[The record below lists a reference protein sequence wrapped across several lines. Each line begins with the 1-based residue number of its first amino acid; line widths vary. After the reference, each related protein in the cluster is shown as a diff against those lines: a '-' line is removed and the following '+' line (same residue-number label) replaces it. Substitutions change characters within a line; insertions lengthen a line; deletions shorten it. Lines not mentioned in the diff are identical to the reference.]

1 MIITK
6 EVSWLEEYKKE
17 IKDLVDSLDNLT
29 KKQLRGLSLRM
40 KNNVQKVIKEYD
52 YKIPENYFGV
62 AKTILIE
69 EENIKDEYKDE
80 FWKFV
85 YFRFI
90 NSQRSNR
97 FDFSLPVDNRSW
109 KNWHVDPKKMK
120 YDSFD
125 KFIYSWDSMKLYYK
139 FDDDYKSEPLFPT
152 FRSYRDRTRILFN
165 LKSKSLTTV
174 CENASIGRLTQSSH
188 LVGALLE
195 EPYNFQLLGAIKP
208 IKFPIDLD
216 INLFKAFCHEWSGA
230 PDSRKYWDDLV
241 LSEEFVSYLKKY
253 AQNNIE
259 GVLATTD
266 KNDLYNQ
273 IKEGRIPNLKG
284 LTLSQLNK

>member
-52 YKIPENYFGV
+52 YEIPENYFGV

-125 KFIYSWDSMKLYYK
+125 KFIYSWNSMKLYYK

-152 FRSYRDRTRILFN
+152 FRSYRERTRILFN

-208 IKFPIDLD
+208 IKFPIDLG

-230 PDSRKYWDDLV
+230 PDLRKYWDDLV

>member
-208 IKFPIDLD
+208 IKFPIDLG
-216 INLFKAFCHEWSGA
+216 INLFKAFCHEWSGT
-230 PDSRKYWDDLV
+230 PDSIKYWDDLV

>member
-6 EVSWLEEYKKE
+6 EVGWLEEYKKE
-17 IKDLVDSLDNLT
+17 IKDLLNSLDNLT

-52 YKIPENYFGV
+52 YEIPENYFGV
-62 AKTILIE
+62 ANTILIE

-97 FDFSLPVDNRSW
+97 FDFGLQVDNRSW

-139 FDDDYKSEPLFPT
+139 FDDHYKSEPLFPT

-174 CENASIGRLTQSSH
+174 CENASIGRLTQGSH

-208 IKFPIDLD
+208 IKFPIDLG
-216 INLFKAFCHEWSGA
+216 INLFKAFCHEWSGS

-273 IKEGRIPNLKG
+273 IEGGRIPNLKG